1 MEQQINEEQ
10 NPITALLDK
19 YEAFKLKGLQLN
31 EQDMFDWLDLQDKME
46 DKVVELRSKYA
57 EDELVFDR
65 DYGLRLV
72 ELKGIKDGE
81 GKKRYTDAT
90 AKAICDNE
98 FFEKE
103 LDLVVKKATYEN
115 LQNKARKI
123 VEYINIVKIALR
135 KDFSI

>member
-57 EDELVFDR
+57 EDELLFDR
-65 DYGLRLV
+65 DYWLRLV
-72 ELKGIKDGE
+72 ELKWIKDLDW
-81 GKKRYTDAT
+81 KKRYTDAT
-90 AKAICDNE
+90 AKALCDNE
-98 FFEKE
+98 FYEKE

>member
-1 MEQQINEEQ
+1 MEIQE
-10 NPITALLDK
+10 LLDK
-19 YEAFKLKGLQLN
+19 YESFKLKGLQLN

-46 DKVVELRSKYA
+46 DMIIELKSKYA

-65 DYGLRLV
+65 DYWLRLV
-72 ELKGIKDGE
+72 ELKAIKDSE
-81 GKKRYTDAT
+81 WKKRYTDAT

-103 LDLVVKKATYEN
+103 LDLIVKKASYEN
-115 LQNKARKI
+115 LQNKAKKI
-123 VEYINIVKIALR
+123 VEYINIVKLALR